1 MSNFT
6 KDSTASEVAGALAA
20 NITNKVV
27 LVTGCSPNG
36 LGATAAMAI
45 APHNP
50 ALIIL
55 TGRTRSLIE
64 ETERA
69 ILAKTP
75 NVKTRLLIFD
85 LANLKSVREAAAKV
99 NKYPENI
106 DVLINNAGIMATPF
120 EKTVDGFESQFGVNH
135 LGPFLFTI
143 LLVGKLPRGGRIV
156 NVSSYGYTFGGVR
169 FDDPNFEVS
178 ISSFQI
184 SNRSSADEKDWAVQ
198 QMAGLFTI

>member
-6 KDSTASEVAGALAA
+6 KDSTASEVAAALAA

>member
-1 MSNFT
+1 MLSFT
-6 KDSTASEVAGALAA
+6 KNSTASEVAAALAT
-20 NITNKVV
+20 NITNKIV
-27 LVTGCSPNG
+27 LITGCSPNG

-50 ALIIL
+50 GLIIL

-64 ETERA
+64 DTERA

-85 LANLKSVREAAAKV
+85 FANLKSVREATAEV
-99 NKYPENI
+99 NNYPENI

-135 LGPFLFTI
+135 LGPFLFTM
-143 LLVGKLPRGGRIV
+143 LLVRKLPRGGRIV
-156 NVSSYGYTFGGVR
+156 NVSSNGYAFGGVR

-178 ISSFQI
+178 ISSVQI
-184 SNRSSADEKDWAVQ
+184 SNRSSADEKDCAVQ

>member
-6 KDSTASEVAGALAA
+6 KDSTASEVAAALAA
-20 NITNKVV
+20 NITDKVV
-27 LVTGCSPNG
+27 LITGCSPNG

-64 ETERA
+64 ETERI

-85 LANLKSVREAAAKV
+85 FANFKSIREATAEV

-135 LGPFLFTI
+135 LGPFLFTM

-156 NVSSYGYTFGGVR
+156 NVSSNGYAFGGVR
-169 FDDPNFEVS
+169 FDDPNFEVG
-178 ISSFQI
+178 ISSLQI
-184 SNRSSADEKDWAVQ
+184 SDRSSADEKDWAVQ

>member
-1 MSNFT
+1 MSKFT
-6 KDSTASEVAGALAA
+6 GDSTASEVAATLAA
-20 NITNKVV
+20 NIANKIV
-27 LVTGCSPNG
+27 LITGCSPNG

-50 ALIIL
+50 GLIIL

-75 NVKTRLLIFD
+75 YVKTRLLIFD
-85 LANLKSVREAAAKV
+85 FANLKSVREATTEL

-120 EKTVDGFESQFGVNH
+120 EKTADGFESQFGVNH
-135 LGPFLFTI
+135 LGPFLFTM
-143 LLVGKLPRGGRIV
+143 LLVGKLSRGGRIV
-156 NVSSYGYTFGGVR
+156 NVSSNGYAFGGVR
-169 FDDPNFEVS
+169 FGDPNFEVS
-178 ISSFQI
+178 ISSVQI